1 MSARRS
7 RGFTRWSLCAAGA
20 LALWSAPALAQPV
33 LTLEGS
39 CPGRMLAQVSGSSP
53 RGVVRLYFSPH
64 RGSYAFPPFHPCYGV
79 EIGLDPRRIQ
89 HVGTTRADQA
99 GIARFNGDAG
109 PAACGGFLQAM
120 SDFCEVTNVVQIE

>member
-1 MSARRS
+1 MTKRRS
-7 RGFTRWSLCAAGA
+7 VR
-20 LALWSAPALAQPV
+20 LALWGLGAAALIAAPAMAQPV

-39 CPGRMLAQVSGSSP
+39 CPGPVLAQVSGSSP
-53 RGVVRLYFSPH
+53 GGVVRLYLSPH

-79 EIGLDPRRIQ
+79 EIGLDPQRIR
-89 HVGTTRADQA
+89 HVATTRADQA

-109 PAACGGFLQAM
+109 PAARGGFLQAM